1 MMMYIYICML
11 KELLKGFSYGNFYQ
25 LELSGIWVILLE
37 LAGGLQVNRN
47 NVYWTISNEIIIIIL
62 RRELILWSV
71 ANTWGM

>member
-1 MMMYIYICML
+1 MQ
-11 KELLKGFSYGNFYQ
+11 KELLKGFSYVNFYQ
-25 LELSGIWVILLE
+25 LELSSIWVMLLE
-37 LAGGLQVNRN
+37 LAGRLQVNRS

>member
-1 MMMYIYICML
+1 MMMYIYVMR
-11 KELLKGFSYGNFYQ
+11 KELLKGFSYVNFYQ
-25 LELSGIWVILLE
+25 LELSSIWVMLLE
-37 LAGGLQVNRN
+37 LAGRLQVNRS

>member
-1 MMMYIYICML
+1 MMMYIYVMR
-11 KELLKGFSYGNFYQ
+11 KELLKGFSYVNFYQ
-25 LELSGIWVILLE
+25 LELSSIWVMLLE
-37 LAGGLQVNRN
+37 LAGGLQVNRS

>member
-1 MMMYIYICML
+1 MR
-11 KELLKGFSYGNFYQ
+11 KELLKGFSYVNFYQ
-25 LELSGIWVILLE
+25 LELSSIWVMLLE
-37 LAGGLQVNRN
+37 LAGRLQVNRS

>member
-1 MMMYIYICML
+1 MCMR
-11 KELLKGFSYGNFYQ
+11 KELLKGFSYVNFYQ
-25 LELSGIWVILLE
+25 LELSSIWVMLLE
-37 LAGGLQVNRN
+37 LADRLQVNRS

>member
-25 LELSGIWVILLE
+25 LELSGIWAMLLE

-47 NVYWTISNEIIIIIL
+47 NAYWTISNEISIML

-71 ANTWGM
+71 ANTWGV

>member
-1 MMMYIYICML
+1 MR
-11 KELLKGFSYGNFYQ
+11 KELLKGFSYVDFYQ
-25 LELSGIWVILLE
+25 LELSSIWVMLLE
-37 LAGGLQVNRN
+37 LAGRLQVNRS

>member
-1 MMMYIYICML
+1 MG
-11 KELLKGFSYGNFYQ
+11 KELLKGFSYVNFYQ
-25 LELSGIWVILLE
+25 LELSSIWVMLLE
-37 LAGGLQVNRN
+37 LAGRLQVNRS

>member
-25 LELSGIWVILLE
+25 LELSGIWVMLLE